1 MSRGAAKVSS
11 NKKIVSI
18 VDDEIDIQRLFQDAL
33 LTRMEGASVVSFNSS
48 DLALDHYIKNKDNYA
63 LVIADYKMPQMD
75 GLELLK
81 RVKKLNSKVRTML
94 ISAYEFRI
102 NPIFDK
108 YVKQGIIDS
117 YYDKPMTIDGL
128 CQRVSEEFRVSQLR
142 YNESND

>member
-1 MSRGAAKVSS
+1 MSL

-48 DLALDHYIKNKDNYA
+48 DLALDHYKKNKDNYA
-63 LVIADYKMPQMD
+63 LVIADYKMPHMD

-102 NPIFDK
+102 NPIFYK

-128 CQRVSEEFRVSQLR
+128 RQRVSEEFRVSQLKS
-142 YNESND
+142 NESND